1 MAKNRNWS
9 VSKVRNMSVD
19 RRTQIGNISA
29 TIYTCRNEN
38 KEDNLSVT
46 RLVNGIKLGNM
57 SMTMNRSITR
67 GTTKVDSMSIT
78 RQMPVKGNNKSGKYE
93 YD

>member
-1 MAKNRNWS
+1 
-9 VSKVRNMSVD
+9 
-19 RRTQIGNISA
+19 
-29 TIYTCRNEN
+29 
-38 KEDNLSVT
+38 
-46 RLVNGIKLGNM
+46 VNGIKLGNM
-57 SMTMNRSITR
+57 SMTMHRSITR

>member
-1 MAKNRNWS
+1 MANNRNWS
-9 VSKVRNMSVD
+9 VSKVSNMSVD

-57 SMTMNRSITR
+57 SMTMHRVPFNTHLSSHTHI
-67 GTTKVDSMSIT
+67 VHFCCSLQHSS
-78 RQMPVKGNNKSGKYE
+78 V
-93 YD
+93 